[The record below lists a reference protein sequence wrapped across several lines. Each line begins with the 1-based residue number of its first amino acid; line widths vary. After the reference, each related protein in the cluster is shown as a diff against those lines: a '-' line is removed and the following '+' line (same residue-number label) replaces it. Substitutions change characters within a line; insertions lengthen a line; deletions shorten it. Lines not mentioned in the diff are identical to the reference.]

1 MPSPAHSGSDEPGG
15 GDKGAYNH
23 NVHISINR
31 RIQMPPAFHFPEDQ
45 APPSDLIAAGGA
57 SGHDFSKDVADHA
70 AMYPMMNQ
78 IYKEFDHLSMEEK
91 SQLLAR
97 TLEEEDD
104 YPQAVPEFESD
115 SDSGRPKPKGIIRDD
130 IQCCREIH
138 FNDLIVTSL
147 FEILNSTS
155 RFKLGNCSPET
166 S

>member
-15 GDKGAYNH
+15 GVDKGAYNH

-45 APPSDLIAAGGA
+45 APPSDLMGA
-57 SGHDFSKDVADHA
+57 SGQQDFSKDVADHA

-104 YPQAVPEFESD
+104 YPQAVPEFEGLSD
-115 SDSGRPKPKGIIRDD
+115 SDSGRPKPKGIIRYH
-130 IQCCREIH
+130 IQCCR
-138 FNDLIVTSL
+138 DMYW
-147 FEILNSTS
+147 
-155 RFKLGNCSPET
+155 LGIWNVVQVL
-166 S
+166 